1 MTEFSAYDNI
11 VIQTITIEFIS
22 KIAISYFRGFFERE
36 IRKLRRDNKLCR
48 RNFLILQ
55 PKKTENKLWI
65 IFEMS
70 SNIKHMREV
79 INISLP
85 SPMAKA
91 VKSAVKTGSYS
102 STSEF
107 FRHLLREWQAGKLLS
122 ELNQSRQEIASGNG
136 KVLKSLKAL
145 R

>member
-1 MTEFSAYDNI
+1 
-11 VIQTITIEFIS
+11 
-22 KIAISYFRGFFERE
+22 
-36 IRKLRRDNKLCR
+36 
-48 RNFLILQ
+48 
-55 PKKTENKLWI
+55 
-65 IFEMS
+65 
-70 SNIKHMREV
+70 MREV

-107 FRHLLREWQAGKLLS
+107 FRHLLREWQEGKLLS

-136 KVLKSLKAL
+136 KVLKSLKSL

>member
-1 MTEFSAYDNI
+1 MI
-11 VIQTITIEFIS
+11 MCVIQTITINI
-22 KIAISYFRGFFERE
+22 KRMRE
-36 IRKLRRDNKLCR
+36 I
-48 RNFLILQ
+48 
-55 PKKTENKLWI
+55 
-65 IFEMS
+65 
-70 SNIKHMREV
+70 

-85 SPMAKA
+85 SPLAKA

-107 FRHLLREWQAGKLLS
+107 FRHLLREWQAGKLLN
-122 ELNQSRQEIASGNG
+122 ELNQSQREIAGGDG